1 MLSRVGAAIK
11 KNLTS
16 YDLFA
21 IAVVNMVASH
31 FFFLFMREDMWLR
44 IPDRITVLIF
54 LLTIGYN
61 SSRKTDLGLW
71 AGAAITSTAYHVALG
86 ITWSTILGVIALLR
100 LIIEP
105 MMAFLLKSKERFI
118 AFNIIFLILSPILN
132 FWMEYG
138 TMGIMLGMAG
148 WINRNRDEVK
158 GIVSPRNYYIF
169 VIISYIIFTEL
180 IFPFNP
186 VEFIIMALGC
196 AFVGWLMYDFRA
208 LIMNSIVRRPKD
220 RIEKL
225 VSFIGH
231 KGMEIYVVHLVLFL
245 TIYYVFVSLPH

>member
-105 MMAFLLKSKERFI
+105 MMAFLLK
-118 AFNIIFLILSPILN
+118 
-132 FWMEYG
+132 
-138 TMGIMLGMAG
+138 
-148 WINRNRDEVK
+148 
-158 GIVSPRNYYIF
+158 IVPAMRYWS
-169 VIISYIIFTEL
+169 
-180 IFPFNP
+180 
-186 VEFIIMALGC
+186 
-196 AFVGWLMYDFRA
+196 
-208 LIMNSIVRRPKD
+208 
-220 RIEKL
+220 EKL
-225 VSFIGH
+225 TMDYRSI
-231 KGMEIYVVHLVLFL
+231 
-245 TIYYVFVSLPH
+245 TSN